1 MADTVCYHRRSM
13 KIRVLGAYG
22 AEGLAQRPSA
32 FLVND
37 RVLVDGGTV
46 GGALASIEQ
55 LAIEHALVSHS
66 HLDHIAGLAYLTET
80 LALCESPAPLTIASL
95 EPVVTSL
102 RTSIFNDTVWPDF
115 TKLPSPRAPVLRFQP
130 LLEDADQRVGHLWVR
145 PVGVNHTVPA
155 SGFIVHDGISGL
167 VYSGD
172 TGPTDALWKAAAEVT
187 GLRAVILE
195 CAFPNR
201 LAGLAD
207 IARHMTPE
215 LIRRELDKMPAD
227 VPVLIFHV
235 KPQFHDEVGE
245 ELGAVSGARITM
257 IEQDKTYVF

>member
-1 MADTVCYHRRSM
+1 M
-13 KIRVLGAYG
+13 KIRVLGAHG

-32 FLVND
+32 FLLD
-37 RVLVDGGTV
+37 DTVLIDGGTV

-55 LAIEHALVSHS
+55 LAITHALVSHS

-80 LALCESPAPLTIASL
+80 LALCEAETPVTIASL
-95 EPVVTSL
+95 DPVVTAL
-102 RTSIFNDTVWPDF
+102 RTSIFNDIVWPDF
-115 TKLPSPRAPVLRFQP
+115 TRVPSPQAPVLRFQS
-130 LLEDADQRVGHLWVR
+130 LREDVEQQVAGFWVR
-145 PVGVNHTVPA
+145 PVPVTHTVPT
-155 SGFIVHDGISGL
+155 SGFVVDDGTSAL

-172 TGPTDALWKAAAEVT
+172 TGPTEALWKAAAEVR

-201 LAGLAD
+201 LGALAEV
-207 IARHMTPE
+207 ARHMTPE

-235 KPQFHDEVGE
+235 KPQFYDEIGE

-257 IEQDKTYVF
+257 VEQDKTYAF

>member
-1 MADTVCYHRRSM
+1 M

-32 FLVND
+32 FLLD
-37 RVLVDGGTV
+37 DSVLIDGGTV
-46 GGALASIEQ
+46 GGALASLEQ
-55 LAIEHALVSHS
+55 LAITHALVSHS
-66 HLDHIAGLAYLTET
+66 HLDHIAGLAFLTET
-80 LALCESPAPLTIASL
+80 LALCEAATPLTIASL
-95 EPVVTSL
+95 DPVVTAL

-115 TKLPSPRAPVLRFQP
+115 TRLPSPGAPVLQYHP
-130 LLEDADQRVGHLWVR
+130 LLEDAEERVGGFWVR
-145 PVGVNHTVPA
+145 PVPVNHTVPT
-155 SGFIVHDGISGL
+155 SGFIVRDDTSAL

-172 TGPTDALWKAAAEVT
+172 TGPTDALWKAAAEVR

-235 KPQFHDEVGE
+235 KPQFHDEIGE

-257 IEQDKTYVF
+257 VEQDRTYAF

>member
-1 MADTVCYHRRSM
+1 M
-13 KIRVLGAYG
+13 KIRMLGAHG

-32 FLVND
+32 FLLD
-37 RVLVDGGTV
+37 DTVLIDGGTV

-55 LAIEHALVSHS
+55 LAITHALVSHS

-80 LALCESPAPLTIASL
+80 LALCEAETPVTIASL
-95 EPVVTSL
+95 DPVVAAL
-102 RTSIFNDTVWPDF
+102 RTSIFNDIVWPDF
-115 TKLPSPRAPVLRFQP
+115 TRVPSPQAPVLRFQS
-130 LLEDADQRVGHLWVR
+130 LREDVEQQVAGFWVR
-145 PVGVNHTVPA
+145 PVPVTHTVPT
-155 SGFIVHDGISGL
+155 SGFVVDDGTSAL

-172 TGPTDALWKAAAEVT
+172 TGPTEALWKAAAEVR

-201 LAGLAD
+201 LGALAEV
-207 IARHMTPE
+207 ARHMTPE

-235 KPQFHDEVGE
+235 KPQFYDEIGE

-257 IEQDKTYVF
+257 VEQDKTYAF

>member
-1 MADTVCYHRRSM
+1 M

-32 FLVND
+32 FLVNE
-37 RVLVDGGTV
+37 RILIDGGTV
-46 GGALASIEQ
+46 GGALASSEQ
-55 LAIEHALVSHS
+55 LAIDHALVSHS

-80 LALCESPAPLTIASL
+80 LALCEARAPLTIASI
-95 EPVVTSL
+95 EPVVTAL
-102 RTSIFNDTVWPDF
+102 RTSIFNDIVWPDF
-115 TKLPSPRAPVLRFQP
+115 TRLPSPAAPVLKFRP
-130 LLEDADQRVGHLWVR
+130 LREDVEQRVGDLWVT
-145 PVGVNHTVPA
+145 PVPVSHTVPT
-155 SGFIVHDGISGL
+155 SGFILHDGTSGM

-172 TGPTDALWKAAAEVT
+172 TGPTDALWKAAGDVG

-201 LAGLAD
+201 LAALAE

-215 LIRRELDKMPAD
+215 LIRRELDKLPAD

-235 KPQFHDEVGE
+235 KPQFHDEIGD

-257 IEQDKTYVF
+257 LEQDKTYVF

>member
-1 MADTVCYHRRSM
+1 M

-37 RVLVDGGTV
+37 RVLIDGGTV
-46 GGALASIEQ
+46 GGALASVEQ
-55 LAIEHALVSHS
+55 LAIDHALVSHS

-80 LALCESPAPLTIASL
+80 LALCEAPTPLTIASL
-95 EPVVTSL
+95 DPVVTAL
-102 RTSIFNDTVWPDF
+102 RTSIFNDIVWPDF
-115 TKLPSPRAPVLRFQP
+115 TRLPSAVAPVLKFRP
-130 LLEDADQRVGHLWVR
+130 LQEDVEQRVGDLWVT
-145 PVGVNHTVPA
+145 PVAVSHTVPT
-155 SGFIVHDGISGL
+155 SGFVLHDGTSGM

-172 TGPTDALWKAAAEVT
+172 TGPTDALWKAADQVG

-201 LAGLAD
+201 LAALAEA
-207 IARHMTPE
+207 ARHMTPE
-215 LIRRELDKMPAD
+215 LIRRELDKLPAD

-235 KPQFHDEVGE
+235 KPQFHDEIGD

-257 IEQDKTYVF
+257 LEQDRTYVF

>member
-1 MADTVCYHRRSM
+1 M

-32 FLVND
+32 FLLDD
-37 RVLVDGGTV
+37 RILIDGGTV
-46 GGALASIEQ
+46 AGALATLEQ
-55 LAIEHALVSHS
+55 LEITHALVSHS

-80 LALCESPAPLTIASL
+80 LALCEARSPLSIVSL
-95 EPVVTSL
+95 EPVVTAL
-102 RTSIFNDTVWPDF
+102 RTSIFNDTVWPDL
-115 TKLPSPRAPVLRFQP
+115 TRLPSAEAPVLRFQP
-130 LLEDADQRVGHLWVR
+130 LRADADQQVGDVWVR
-145 PVGVNHTVPA
+145 PVAVNHTVPT
-155 SGFIVHDGISGL
+155 SGFIVHDGTSGV

-172 TGPTDALWKAAAEVT
+172 TGPTEALWKAAAEVR

-201 LAGLAD
+201 MAALAD
-207 IARHMTPE
+207 IARHMTPA

-235 KPQFHDEVGE
+235 KPQFYDEVGE

-257 IEQDKTYVF
+257 VEQDKTYVL

>member
-1 MADTVCYHRRSM
+1 M

-37 RVLVDGGTV
+37 RLLVDGGTV
-46 GGALASIEQ
+46 GGALASSEQ

-80 LALCESPAPLTIASL
+80 LALCAAERPLTIASMD
-95 EPVVTSL
+95 PVVTAL
-102 RTSIFNDTVWPDF
+102 RTSIFNDIVWPDF
-115 TKLPSPRAPVLRFQP
+115 TKLPSPTAPVLAFQP
-130 LLEDADQRVGHLWVR
+130 LREDVEQRLGDLWVM
-145 PVGVNHTVPA
+145 PVPVSHSVPT
-155 SGFIVHDGISGL
+155 SGFIIHDGRSGF

-172 TGPTDALWKAAAEVT
+172 TGPTDALWKAARDVG
-187 GLRAVILE
+187 GLGAVILE

-215 LIRRELDKMPAD
+215 LIRRELDKIPAD
-227 VPVLIFHV
+227 VPVMIFHV
-235 KPQFHDEVGE
+235 KPQFYDEIGE
-245 ELGAVSGARITM
+245 ELGVVGGARITM
-257 IEQDKTYVF
+257 LEQDRTYVL

>member
-1 MADTVCYHRRSM
+1 M
-13 KIRVLGAYG
+13 KIRVLGAHG

-32 FLVND
+32 FLLD
-37 RVLVDGGTV
+37 DTVLIDGGTV

-55 LAIEHALVSHS
+55 LAITHALVSHS

-80 LALCESPAPLTIASL
+80 LALCEAETPVTIASL
-95 EPVVTSL
+95 DPVVAAL
-102 RTSIFNDTVWPDF
+102 RTSIFNDIVWPDF
-115 TKLPSPRAPVLRFQP
+115 TRVPSPQAPVLRFQS
-130 LLEDADQRVGHLWVR
+130 LREDVEQQVAGFWVR
-145 PVGVNHTVPA
+145 PVPVTHTVPT
-155 SGFIVHDGISGL
+155 SGFVVDDGTSAL

-172 TGPTDALWKAAAEVT
+172 TGPTEALWKAAAEVR

-201 LAGLAD
+201 LGALAEV
-207 IARHMTPE
+207 ARHMTPE

-235 KPQFHDEVGE
+235 KPQFYDEIGE

-257 IEQDKTYVF
+257 VEQDKTYAF

>member
-1 MADTVCYHRRSM
+1 M

-32 FLVND
+32 FLVNE
-37 RVLVDGGTV
+37 RILLDGGTV
-46 GGALASIEQ
+46 GGALASSEQ

-66 HLDHIAGLAYLTET
+66 HLDHIVGLAFLTET
-80 LALCESPAPLTIASL
+80 LALCAARTPLTIASL
-95 EPVVTSL
+95 DPVVTAL
-102 RTSIFNDTVWPDF
+102 RASIFNDVVWPDF
-115 TKLPSPRAPVLRFQP
+115 TKLPTADAPVLRFQS
-130 LLEDADQRVGHLWVR
+130 LKEDVEQPIGDLWVT
-145 PVGVNHTVPA
+145 PVAVTHTVPT
-155 SGFIVHDGISGL
+155 SGFILHDGSSSM

-172 TGPTDALWKAAAEVT
+172 TGPTDALWKAARDVS

-201 LAGLAD
+201 LGSLAE

-215 LIRRELDKMPAD
+215 LIRRELDKMPPD

-235 KPQFHDEVGE
+235 KPQFYDEIGE

-257 IEQDKTYVF
+257 LEQDKTYAF

>member
-1 MADTVCYHRRSM
+1 M

-37 RVLVDGGTV
+37 RVLNDGGTV
-46 GGALASIEQ
+46 GGAVSRLEQ
-55 LAIEHALVSHS
+55 LEIEHALVSHS

-80 LALCESPAPLTIASL
+80 LALCEARTPLTIASL
-95 EPVVTSL
+95 EPVVTAL

-115 TKLPSPRAPVLRFQP
+115 TRLPSPDAPVLRFQS
-130 LLEDADQRVGHLWVR
+130 LREDVEHRIGEFWVR
-145 PVGVNHTVPA
+145 PVPVSHTVPT
-155 SGFIVHDGISGL
+155 SGFIVHDGTSGV

-172 TGPTDALWKAAAEVT
+172 TGPTDALWKAAGEVR

-207 IARHMTPE
+207 LARHMTPE

-235 KPQFHDEVGE
+235 KPQFFDEIGD
-245 ELGAVSGARITM
+245 ELGEISGARITM
-257 IEQDKTYVF
+257 AEQDKTYAF